1 MKIKEIKESM
11 EIYNYLYT
19 VEFEGTL
26 DEGWLLDNDT
36 LEAQSFRSLS
46 EEGKLIYA
54 MSHAK
59 AYALNVLEWT
69 VEEFEGYYGNIK
81 EYF

>member
-1 MKIKEIKESM
+1 MKVKEIKESM

>member
-1 MKIKEIKESM
+1 MKIKELKESM
-11 EIYNYLYT
+11 EIYNYLYS

-26 DEGWLLDNDT
+26 DEGWLLENDS
-36 LEAQSFRSLS
+36 LEAQSFKSLS

-59 AYALNVLEWT
+59 SYALNVLEWT
-69 VEEFEGYYGNIK
+69 VEEFEDYYGNIK

>member
-1 MKIKEIKESM
+1 MKIKELKESM
-11 EIYNYLYT
+11 EIYNYLYS

-26 DEGWLLDNDT
+26 DEGWLLENDSI
-36 LEAQSFRSLS
+36 EAQSFKTLS

-69 VEEFEGYYGNIK
+69 VEEFEDYYGSIR

>member
-1 MKIKEIKESM
+1 MKIKSLKESM
-11 EIYNYLYT
+11 EIYEYIYS

-69 VEEFEGYYGNIK
+69 VEEFEGYYGSIR